1 MMLTTQ
7 ISIEIEVT
15 LRNLQAAYEG
25 ELNAHA
31 KYAAFAVKADGEGLH
46 GAAGLFRAAARAEQI
61 HADNHARV
69 MRQLGGEP
77 TATIYPFATKSTLEN
92 LNEARSGERYEI
104 DSMYP
109 EFIREAKGH
118 NNIAAVRSFEYAL
131 EAEKTH
137 ARLFSEAIAVLE
149 SGWLIAARNFY
160 VCSACGYTS
169 ESPESERCPT
179 CNLPWEK
186 FEVIR

>member
-1 MMLTTQ
+1 MLTTQ
-7 ISIEIEVT
+7 ISIENEVT

-25 ELNAHA
+25 ESNAHA
-31 KYAAFAVKADGEGLH
+31 KYASFSVKADAEGLH
-46 GAAGLFRAAARAEQI
+46 GAASLFRAVARAEQI
-61 HADNHARV
+61 HANTHARAI
-69 MRQLGGEP
+69 RQLGAEP
-77 TATIYPFATKSTLEN
+77 TATIHPIHAKSTLEN

-118 NNIAAVRSFEYAL
+118 NNTAALLSLEWAL

-137 ARLFSEAIAVLE
+137 ARLFSEAVAVLD
-149 SGWLIAARNFY
+149 SGWLIAGRTFY

-169 ESPESERCPT
+169 ETPESDRCPT
-179 CNLPWEK
+179 CNLLWEK
-186 FEVIR
+186 FEVIG

>member
-1 MMLTTQ
+1 MLTTQ
-7 ISIEIEVT
+7 ISIENEVT

-25 ELNAHA
+25 ESNAHA

-46 GAAGLFRAAARAEQI
+46 GAASLFRAAARAEQI
-61 HADNHARV
+61 HSNNHARV
-69 MRQLGGEP
+69 IRQLGAEP
-77 TATIYPFATKSTLEN
+77 IASIHPITAKSTLEN
-92 LNEARSGERYEI
+92 LNDARSGERYEI

-109 EFIREAKGH
+109 EFIREAKRH
-118 NNIAAVRSFEYAL
+118 NHTTAIRTFEWAL
-131 EAEKTH
+131 EAEKAH

-160 VCSACGYTS
+160 VCTMCGYTS
-169 ESPESERCPT
+169 ETPESERCPT

>member
-1 MMLTTQ
+1 MLTTQ
-7 ISIEIEVT
+7 LSIENEAT
-15 LRNLQAAYEG
+15 LHNLQAAYEG
-25 ELNAHA
+25 ESNAHT

-46 GAAGLFRAAARAEQI
+46 GAASLFRAAARAEQI
-61 HADNHARV
+61 HADYHARV
-69 MRQLGGEP
+69 IRKFGGEP
-77 TATIYPFATKSTLEN
+77 AAEIHPVKVRSTLEN
-92 LNEARSGERYEI
+92 LNEARMGERYEI

-109 EFIREAKGH
+109 EFIREAKSH
-118 NNIAAVRSFEYAL
+118 NNSAAVRSFECAL

-160 VCSACGYTS
+160 VCAVCGYTS
-169 ESPESERCPT
+169 EAPEAERCPN

>member
-1 MMLTTQ
+1 MLTAQ
-7 ISIEIEVT
+7 MSIENEVT

-25 ELNAHA
+25 ESNAHA
-31 KYAAFAVKADGEGLH
+31 KYASFSVKADAEGLH
-46 GAAGLFRAAARAEQI
+46 GAASLFRAVARAEQI
-61 HADNHARV
+61 HANNLARAI
-69 MRQLGGEP
+69 RQLGAEP
-77 TATIYPFATKSTLEN
+77 TATIHPIQVKSTLEN

-118 NNIAAVRSFEYAL
+118 NNTAAAL

-137 ARLFSEAIAVLE
+137 ARLFSEAVAVHD
-149 SGWLIAARNFY
+149 SGWLIAGRIFY

-169 ESPESERCPT
+169 ETPEAERCPT
-179 CNLPWEK
+179 CHLLWEK
-186 FEVIR
+186 FEVMG